1 MARRR
6 VGHTIRRNGRKYGQ
20 ASVEIKIAKDLE
32 KSPQTMR
39 REDEISFYSR
49 EYPLESFAVSESA
62 SAEWAADIREK
73 VAPETSALY
82 EQFQQ
87 EIESGISWVR
97 ESGDIAAVG
106 IPTAADVTD
115 VIII

>member
-6 VGHTIRRNGRKYGQ
+6 VGHIIRRNGRKYGQ

-87 EIESGISWVR
+87 EMADRRDALNLNVNDHVIGCPLCMV
-97 ESGDIAAVG
+97 
-106 IPTAADVTD
+106 IPGR
-115 VIII
+115 